1 MDLMEL
7 GAIGELVS
15 GAAVVA
21 SLLYV
26 GLQVRKNTSALRAN
40 AAQGFA
46 DSING
51 AVLPAAGGGE
61 PTKAWRLASED
72 PSSLNDDERVYAH
85 FMCIAAFQSHDSA
98 LLQAKLGSLDED
110 TRDMIYRRIRAWFE
124 LDYYR
129 DWWTRNQWEFSEPL
143 VRFVEDEC
151 GLRKGV

>member
-1 MDLMEL
+1 MDIMEL
-7 GAIGELVS
+7 GAVGELI
-15 GAAVVA
+15 GGLAVIVTLA
-21 SLLYV
+21 YLAV
-26 GLQVRKNTSALRAN
+26 QIRQNTSALRAN

-51 AVLPAAGGGE
+51 AVLLAAGGGE
-61 PTKAWRLASED
+61 PTRAWRLASED
-72 PSSLNDDERVYAH
+72 PASLNDDERVCAD
-85 FMCIAAFQSHDSA
+85 FMCIAAFQAYDGA

-151 GLRKGV
+151 GLRKSG